1 MNKTILETLNKI
13 EGNCCL
19 ISELRSDIQQLAEE
33 KESMKARS
41 SKIEN
46 RVLELEEKVT
56 DNNRQNTQFEEE
68 LKGMDLQLKDLRN
81 SVAGR
86 RNSSE
91 KDNEIS
97 ILKGRLE
104 ELRYEKDNIKQE

>member
-1 MNKTILETLNKI
+1 MKESELKKMQIKLDFQEKMNKTILETLNRI

-46 RVLELEEKVT
+46 RVLTLEEKVT
-56 DNNRQNTQFEEE
+56 DNNRQNIQFEEE
-68 LKGMDLQLKDLRN
+68 LRHRFA
-81 SVAGR
+81 VR
-86 RNSSE
+86 RSQ
-91 KDNEIS
+91 KFCGW
-97 ILKGRLE
+97 K
-104 ELRYEKDNIKQE
+104 KQF